1 MPRLRLQ
8 SQVES
13 RLKSYANV
21 LSWVSSARLTA
32 VATPWLLV
40 PPSAP
45 ALSLLPT
52 PALLPLSNYS
62 EFGSA
67 SEAREERRQQQEEA
81 TANPFRISISTATTR
96 RLHSWRAFVPRNAA
110 VCNRRGSCS
119 RSWSTTWLQQ
129 FCNYFEEAHANAAGK
144 EGEWE
149 WGDLLEFYN

>member
-8 SQVES
+8 SQVEL

-21 LSWVSSARLTA
+21 LSWSSSARLTA
-32 VATPWLLV
+32 AVTPLN
-40 PPSAP
+40 PCPC
-45 ALSLLPT
+45 SLL

-67 SEAREERRQQQEEA
+67 SEAREQRRQQQQEEA
-81 TANPFRISISTATTR
+81 TGNPFRISISTATTR

-110 VCNRRGSCS
+110 VCNRRGSRS
-119 RSWSTTWLQQ
+119 WSWSWSTTWLQQ

-144 EGEWE
+144 ERRGRQWD
-149 WGDLLEFYN
+149 GGAAAGIL